1 MLCPGCPWCRRLQQ
15 TLQLTSSGMSL
26 CRFPI
31 MSMAGKAC
39 WMVNTCDATIP
50 WALALQSATSPC
62 KIECKVTHHKDSA
75 SEKSIDRTKALP
87 ILLQTF
93 PNEPSGTLGD
103 PSGTLR
109 GPSGTLRGP
118 SGTLGEGFMAA
129 QRLAEFICRT
139 QMIIFPR
146 CLGLSQPTLSDQA
159 RLLTSLRP

>member
-1 MLCPGCPWCRRLQQ
+1 MSWLSWCRRLQQ

-109 GPSGTLRGP
+109 GPFGDPRGRIHG
-118 SGTLGEGFMAA
+118 SAA
-129 QRLAEFICRT
+129 PCRVHLQDT
-139 QMIIFPR
+139 NDH
-146 CLGLSQPTLSDQA
+146 LPTLSWTFAAHPVRSGKAFDI
-159 RLLTSLRP
+159 LTALAC

>member
-1 MLCPGCPWCRRLQQ
+1 MSWLSWCRRLQQ

-62 KIECKVTHHKDSA
+62 KIDCKVTHQKDSA
-75 SEKSIDRTKALP
+75 SEKSIDRTQALP

-103 PSGTLR
+103 
-109 GPSGTLRGP
+109 P

-159 RLLTSLRP
+159 RL

>member
-1 MLCPGCPWCRRLQQ
+1 MSWLSWCRRLQQ

>member
-1 MLCPGCPWCRRLQQ
+1 MSWLSWCRRLQH